1 MKPGKKK
8 HSSIFWLTFFSI
20 SPFLSFW
27 YNTIIRSITLS
38 ALQTLAV
45 FRKQDVFG
53 LVSFFY
59 QQKMQKEKKR
69 KAWQP
74 PLGSHPAKRERII
87 KKYFKCWRG
96 QDVSSKA
103 NSRWY
108 KTWLSPSISW
118 TNLTQKVLGGFRF
131 LWYPWFCT
139 VHCFQMCSLLIVWL
153 RLEFIWWL
161 IVLRNVRRHLIAITS
176 DCLGCAVK

>member
-1 MKPGKKK
+1 MTNLFQHFPFPLLLIQHNNKEYNFISTSNTRSLQKTRC
-8 HSSIFWLTFFSI
+8 FWSCLL
-20 SPFLSFW
+20 FLSTK
-27 YNTIIRSITLS
+27 N
-38 ALQTLAV
+38 A
-45 FRKQDVFG
+45 KG
-53 LVSFFY
+53 
-59 QQKMQKEKKR
+59 KKR

-87 KKYFKCWRG
+87 KKYFNCWRG

-108 KTWLSPSISW
+108 KAWLSPSISW
-118 TNLTQKVLGGFRF
+118 TNLTQKVPGGGFRF

-139 VHCFQMCSLLIVWL
+139 VHCFQMCSLPIVWL